1 MGFKKKNKNSL
12 KYFFVVKK
20 SEAKQQLFLG
30 WVDMLY
36 PLTFSSH
43 KTLLNSD
50 QKCSNLKLKK
60 ICLCFHKLN
69 IVSFTVVVVYIN
81 IMKTTFDLNFDSDQ
95 AFKQHTHKHGNK

>member
-1 MGFKKKNKNSL
+1 MGL
-12 KYFFVVKK
+12 KRKIKTRSSIFFVKK

-43 KTLLNSD
+43 KTLLISD

-60 ICLCFHKLN
+60 NCLYFHKLN
-69 IVSFTVVVVYIN
+69 IVSSTVVVVYIN

-95 AFKQHTHKHGNK
+95 AFKQHTHKQGNK